1 MPQGQ
6 PRNNLVQSS
15 YIPGNTYGTT
25 SGTNSHR
32 VIAQPHTT
40 THLSAATQPNI
51 YQSQMINQPMSTRGA
66 PNGNS
71 RVVSETRGEPRMIQS
86 QMASQPRSEPRMIQS
101 QMASQPRMIQSQMAS
116 QPSRPQAS
124 QMGTIQRS
132 PARTYQPPT
141 TTQSQY
147 IPQNIAGFDIG
158 NLDTFLNGLVQTTEN
173 RNLTTQL
180 NSLEVELKKKAI
192 ETEIYHKNR
201 EH

>member
-25 SGTNSHR
+25 SGTNGHR
-32 VIAQPHTT
+32 VMAQPHTT
-40 THLSAATQPNI
+40 THVSAATQPNI
-51 YQSQMINQPMSTRGA
+51 YQSQLINQPMSTRGA

-86 QMASQPRSEPRMIQS
+86 QMASHPRGEPRMIQS
-101 QMASQPRMIQSQMAS
+101 QMASQPF
-116 QPSRPQAS
+116 RPQAS

-141 TTQSQY
+141 TAQSQY

-158 NLDTFLNGLVQTTEN
+158 NLDTFLNGLAQTTEN